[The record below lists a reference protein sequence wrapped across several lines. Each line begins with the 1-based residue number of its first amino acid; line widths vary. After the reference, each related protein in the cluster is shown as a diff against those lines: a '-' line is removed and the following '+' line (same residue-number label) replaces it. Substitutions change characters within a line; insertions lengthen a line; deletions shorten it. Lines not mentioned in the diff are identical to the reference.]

1 MMAMLCVPVQ
11 VEVGQPPVAG
21 VELSDQT
28 FLEIDP
34 SHQTSQSQAQM
45 HPGLVVGKKYWACWS
60 HQMYLR
66 KNNTKGHDYA
76 AKILYLSVKNILVID
91 PILLKNCKPI
101 SY

>member
-1 MMAMLCVPVQ
+1 MLCVPVQ

-34 SHQTSQSQAQM
+34 AHQTSQSQAQM

-66 KNNTKGHDYA
+66 KTILNVTINA
-76 AKILYLSVKNILVID
+76 AKDFIFK
-91 PILLKNCKPI
+91 CKEHPCH
-101 SY
+101 